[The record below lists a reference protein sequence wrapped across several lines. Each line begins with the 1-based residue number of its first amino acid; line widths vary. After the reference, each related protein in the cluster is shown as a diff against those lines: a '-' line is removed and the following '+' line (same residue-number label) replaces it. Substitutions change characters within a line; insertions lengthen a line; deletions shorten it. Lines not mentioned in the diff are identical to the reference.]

1 MDGGLR
7 TDEAPGREGASACAA
22 NLPVLVP
29 RSSKPD
35 RRVHRRTAVRED
47 LPVSLVVHAFRES
60 VMTER
65 RLAPLTALTTR
76 ARRPHRVDPRAAAP
90 LAIAPEPRSRMV
102 DNAVYSEG
110 RRVATPATAAE
121 SREEL
126 AGGEDRLAWLGLYRP
141 EPQEL
146 GALAELY
153 DLPDLA
159 VEDAI
164 KAHQRPKF
172 ERYGDT
178 LFVVLKAARY
188 LDEAEEVEFGELH
201 LFLGADFA
209 ITVRHSESPDL
220 SRVRRR
226 LESEPALLAKGSE
239 AVLYATLDAVV
250 DETEVFRGDPGV
262 SRRIY
267 ELSQEVLEFQ
277 RAAQPLT
284 GILAAITAGFDKYGV
299 DEELRSYLRDVA
311 DHVTQVTER
320 AEGFRLQL
328 RDILTVNAT
337 LVAQRQNEEIREL
350 TEASIAQGEEV
361 KKISAWAAIL
371 FAPTL
376 VGTVYGMNLEMPETH
391 WHLGYP
397 FALVL
402 MGMVSVVLYAVF
414 KRRDWI

>member
-1 MDGGLR
+1 
-7 TDEAPGREGASACAA
+7 
-22 NLPVLVP
+22 
-29 RSSKPD
+29 
-35 RRVHRRTAVRED
+35 
-47 LPVSLVVHAFRES
+47 
-60 VMTER
+60 MTER
-65 RLAPLTALTTR
+65 RLAPLTALSTL
-76 ARRPHRVDPRAAAP
+76 ARRPRVGGTLAPVTGQPAAP
-90 LAIAPEPRSRMV
+90 MVTGRSRLI
-102 DNAVYSEG
+102 DNAVYSAG
-110 RRVATPATAAE
+110 RRVATPASLAE

-126 AGGEDRLAWLGLYRP
+126 AAGEERMAWLGLYRP
-141 EPQEL
+141 EPHEL
-146 GALAELY
+146 GELAELY
-153 DLPDLA
+153 DLPELA

-172 ERYGDT
+172 ERYGKT

-188 LDEAEEVEFGELH
+188 RDEVEEVEFGELH

-250 DETEVFRGDPGV
+250 DGYSPVVAGLANDIDEIETEVFRGDPGV

-277 RAAQPLT
+277 RAAAPLT

-320 AEGFRLQL
+320 VEAFRLQL

-337 LVAQRQNEEIREL
+337 LVAQRQNDEIREL

-376 VGTVYGMNLEMPETH
+376 VGTVYGMNFTHMPELD
-391 WHLGYP
+391 WRLGYP
-397 FALVL
+397 LALVL
-402 MGMVSVVLYAVF
+402 MLMVSVVLYVVF

>member
-1 MDGGLR
+1 
-7 TDEAPGREGASACAA
+7 
-22 NLPVLVP
+22 
-29 RSSKPD
+29 
-35 RRVHRRTAVRED
+35 
-47 LPVSLVVHAFRES
+47 
-60 VMTER
+60 MTER
-65 RLAPLTALTTR
+65 RLAPLTALSTL
-76 ARRPHRVDPRAAAP
+76 ARRPRVDIGSPPVRPAP
-90 LAIAPEPRSRMV
+90 QLPVAPGRSRVV

-110 RRVATPATAAE
+110 RRVATPETAAE

-126 AGGEDRLAWLGLYRP
+126 VAGEDRLAWLGLYRP
-141 EPQEL
+141 EPAEL
-146 GALAELY
+146 GELAELY
-153 DLPDLA
+153 DLPELA

-172 ERYGDT
+172 ERYGGT

-188 LDEAEEVEFGELH
+188 LDEAEEVEFGEVH

-220 SRVRRR
+220 TRVRRR

-250 DETEVFRGDPGV
+250 DGYRPVVDGLATDIDEIETEVFRGDPGV

-267 ELSQEVLEFQ
+267 ELSQEVLELQ

-284 GILAAITAGFDKYGV
+284 GILVAITAGFDKYGV

-311 DHVTQVTER
+311 DHVTQVNER

-376 VGTVYGMNLEMPETH
+376 VGTVYGMNFQHMPELS
-391 WHLGYP
+391 WQLGYP
-397 FALVL
+397 LALLL
-402 MGMVSVVLYAVF
+402 MLGVSVVLYLVF

>member
-1 MDGGLR
+1 M
-7 TDEAPGREGASACAA
+7 
-22 NLPVLVP
+22 V
-29 RSSKPD
+29 D
-35 RRVHRRTAVRED
+35 RRRA
-47 LPVSLVVHAFRES
+47 S
-60 VMTER
+60 
-65 RLAPLTALTTR
+65 LTALSLGRRPRPELTLAPAPVAQPAAADG
-76 ARRPHRVDPRAAAP
+76 ARRPS
-90 LAIAPEPRSRMV
+90 LIV
-102 DNAVYSEG
+102 DNAVYSSG
-110 RRVATPATAAE
+110 RRVATPETVAE
-121 SREEL
+121 SHDWL
-126 AGGEDRLAWLGLYRP
+126 VEDPERLVWLGFYRP
-141 EPQEL
+141 EPGEL
-146 GALAELY
+146 GELAEQY
-153 DLPDLA
+153 DLPELA

-188 LDEAEEVEFGELH
+188 LDAAEEVEFGELH
-201 LFLGADFA
+201 LFLGRNFA

-226 LESEPALLAKGSE
+226 LESEPALLEKGSE
-239 AVLYATLDAVV
+239 AVLYAILDAVV
-250 DETEVFRGDPGV
+250 DGYPPVVAGLANDIDEIETEVFRGDPGV

-284 GILAAITAGFDKYGV
+284 GILAQIAAGFDKYGV
-299 DEELRSYLRDVA
+299 DEDLRSYLRDVE
-311 DHVTQVTER
+311 DHVVQVNER
-320 AEGFRLQL
+320 VEGFRLQL

-376 VGTVYGMNLEMPETH
+376 VGTVYGMNFDSIPELH

-402 MGMVSVVLYAVF
+402 MVGVSVTLYWVF
-414 KRRDWI
+414 KRRGWI

>member
-1 MDGGLR
+1 M
-7 TDEAPGREGASACAA
+7 TD
-22 NLPVLVP
+22 
-29 RSSKPD
+29 
-35 RRVHRRTAVRED
+35 
-47 LPVSLVVHAFRES
+47 
-60 VMTER
+60 R
-65 RLAPLTALTTR
+65 RLAPLTALTTL
-76 ARRPHRVDPRAAAP
+76 ARRPPRVGPLVPSAAP
-90 LAIAPEPRSRMV
+90 SAPGVAAGRSRV
-102 DNAVYSEG
+102 IDNAVYAAG
-110 RRVATPATAAE
+110 RRVATPESLAE

-126 AGGEDRLAWLGLYRP
+126 AEGEDRMVWLGLYRP
-141 EPQEL
+141 EPHEL
-146 GALAELY
+146 GELAELY
-153 DLPDLA
+153 DLPELA

-172 ERYGDT
+172 ERYGTT

-188 LDEAEEVEFGELH
+188 RDEAEEVEFGELH
-201 LFLGADFA
+201 LFLGPDFA
-209 ITVRHSESPDL
+209 VTVRHSESPDL

-250 DETEVFRGDPGV
+250 DGYRPVVDGLANDIDEIETEVFRGDPGV

-311 DHVTQVTER
+311 DHVTQVNER
-320 AEGFRLQL
+320 AEAFRLQL

-337 LVAQRQNEEIREL
+337 LVAQRQNDEIREL

-376 VGTVYGMNLEMPETH
+376 VGTVYGMNFEDMPELG
-391 WHLGYP
+391 WQLGYP
-397 FALVL
+397 MALALMAAVSLVL
-402 MGMVSVVLYAVF
+402 YVVF

>member
-1 MDGGLR
+1 MAD
-7 TDEAPGREGASACAA
+7 
-22 NLPVLVP
+22 
-29 RSSKPD
+29 
-35 RRVHRRTAVRED
+35 
-47 LPVSLVVHAFRES
+47 
-60 VMTER
+60 R
-65 RLAPLTALTTR
+65 RLAPLTALSTLG
-76 ARRPHRVDPRAAAP
+76 RRPRPAAPHRVVVPAP
-90 LAIAPEPRSRMV
+90 PAEPAPERSSRMVV
-102 DNAVYSEG
+102 DNAVYAGG
-110 RRVATPATAAE
+110 RRIATPASTAE
-121 SREEL
+121 SHDWLTE
-126 AGGEDRLAWLGLYRP
+126 GFDDRMVWLGLYRP
-141 EPQEL
+141 EPAEL
-146 GALAELY
+146 GELAEQY
-153 DLPDLA
+153 ELPELA

-164 KAHQRPKF
+164 QAHQRPKF

-188 LDEAEEVEFGELH
+188 LDAAEQVEFGELH
-201 LFLGADFA
+201 LFLGRQFA

-220 SRVRRR
+220 ARVRRR

-239 AVLYATLDAVV
+239 AVLYAILDAVV
-250 DETEVFRGDPGV
+250 DGYTPVVLGLANDIEQIETQVFRGDPGV

-277 RAAQPLT
+277 RAARPLT

-311 DHVTQVTER
+311 DHVVQVNER
-320 AEGFRLQL
+320 VEGFRQQL

-376 VGTVYGMNLEMPETH
+376 VGTVYGMNFEDMPELS

-402 MGMVSVVLYAVF
+402 MVGVSLTLYAVF

>member
-1 MDGGLR
+1 
-7 TDEAPGREGASACAA
+7 
-22 NLPVLVP
+22 
-29 RSSKPD
+29 
-35 RRVHRRTAVRED
+35 
-47 LPVSLVVHAFRES
+47 
-60 VMTER
+60 MTER
-65 RLAPLTALTTR
+65 RLAPLSALSTLT
-76 ARRPHRVDPRAAAP
+76 RRPPRAAPRALAP
-90 LAIAPEPRSRMV
+90 ARRSREPALRGSSTTPSTPR
-102 DNAVYSEG
+102 AVGS
-110 RRVATPATAAE
+110 RRPRRAAE
-121 SREEL
+121 SLEEL
-126 AGGEDRLAWLGLYRP
+126 AHGEDRLAWLGLYRP

-146 GALAELY
+146 GELAELF
-153 DLPDLA
+153 DLPELA

-164 KAHQRPKF
+164 QAHQRPKF

-188 LDEAEEVEFGELH
+188 LDAAEEVEFGELH

-239 AVLYATLDAVV
+239 AVLYAILDAVV
-250 DETEVFRGDPGV
+250 DGYRRWSRGWPPTSTRSRPRSSAGTPGV

-277 RAAQPLT
+277 RAAAPLT

-311 DHVTQVTER
+311 DHVTQVIER
-320 AEGFRLQL
+320 VEAFRLQL

-376 VGTVYGMNLEMPETH
+376 VGTVYGMNFRH
-391 WHLGYP
+391 ARA
-397 FALVL
+397 ALVL
-402 MGMVSVVLYAVF
+402 RLPVRAGADGDGQRRAVRGVQAARLDLERRVTGRCPSAGHDIRPRDVLVGDDD
-414 KRRDWI
+414 RES

>member
-1 MDGGLR
+1 
-7 TDEAPGREGASACAA
+7 
-22 NLPVLVP
+22 V
-29 RSSKPD
+29 
-35 RRVHRRTAVRED
+35 
-47 LPVSLVVHAFRES
+47 
-60 VMTER
+60 TER
-65 RLAPLTALTTR
+65 RR
-76 ARRPHRVDPRAAAP
+76 APRAALSTLTRRPRPVPPARLPERPVSALAP
-90 LAIAPEPRSRMV
+90 ARQSRLI
-102 DNAVYSEG
+102 DNAVYAGG
-110 RRVATPATAAE
+110 RRIATPDSVAE
-121 SREEL
+121 SHEWL
-126 AGGEDRLAWLGLYRP
+126 DQGFEDRMVWLGLYRP
-141 EPQEL
+141 EPAEL
-146 GALAELY
+146 GELAEQY
-153 DLPDLA
+153 GLPELA

-188 LDEAEEVEFGELH
+188 LDAAEEVEFGELH
-201 LFLGADFA
+201 LFLGKDFV

-226 LESEPALLAKGSE
+226 LESDPELLARGSE
-239 AVLYATLDAVV
+239 AVLYAVLDVVV
-250 DETEVFRGDPGV
+250 DGYAPVVAGLENDIDEIEVEVFRGDPQV

-267 ELSQEVLEFQ
+267 ELSQEVVDFQ

-284 GILAAITAGFDKYGV
+284 GILAAITAGFEKYGV

-311 DHVTQVTER
+311 DHVTSVNER
-320 AEGFRLQL
+320 VEGFRLQL

-350 TEASIAQGEEV
+350 TETSIAQGEEV

-376 VGTVYGMNLEMPETH
+376 VGTVYGMNFTHMPELD
-391 WHLGYP
+391 WRLGYP
-397 FALVL
+397 MALLL
-402 MGMVSVVLYAVF
+402 MALVSVVLYMVF